1 MGSFPE
7 FTNGKP
13 KAAAGMKVT
22 RGLRTQET
30 QALCLAVQLTSY
42 GTLVVKSLSSLDF
55 RSCNVKWVS

>member
-1 MGSFPE
+1 MGSSPE

-42 GTLVVKSLSSLDF
+42 RTLAVKSLNFLDF